1 MERLKLPRRGEGAGE
16 FFVFVLGGGAFNKR
30 FTRNFYSGT
39 YMT

>member
-16 FFVFVLGGGAFNKR
+16 FGGGGVAFNKR